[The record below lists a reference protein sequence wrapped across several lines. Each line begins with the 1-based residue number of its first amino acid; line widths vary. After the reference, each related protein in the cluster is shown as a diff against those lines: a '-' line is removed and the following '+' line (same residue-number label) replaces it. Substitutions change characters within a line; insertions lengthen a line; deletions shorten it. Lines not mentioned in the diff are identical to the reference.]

1 MNELFEFI
9 KERINTKLPGFKTV
23 RMFND
28 QIDKDTVERTEKA
41 FRYPAVFIQFVT
53 SEVRNRAVGIQD
65 VVLQVIFH
73 FALEGYKFSE
83 KRQLED
89 MQLLADFDYWIH
101 RLRGS
106 EDDPVQFT
114 TFQRIIINES
124 ENFDNVNRPILTY
137 MTMWRCYGSY
147 RFMRKLSTWN
157 YQVNGE
163 ITTAD

>member
-9 KERINTKLPGFKTV
+9 KARINDKLPEFKTV

-28 QIDKDTVERTEKA
+28 QIDKDNVERSEKA

-53 SEVRNRAVGIQD
+53 SEVRNRASGIQD

-83 KRQLED
+83 KRQLKDIE
-89 MQLLADFDYWIH
+89 LTKKFDYYIH
-101 RLRGS
+101 RLRGGD
-106 EDDPVQFT
+106 DDPVQFT

-124 ENFDNVNRPILTY
+124 EDFDNVNKPIFTY
-137 MTMWRCYGSY
+137 MTMWRSYGSY
-147 RFMRKLSTWN
+147 RYGRTLSTWQYN
-157 YQVNGE
+157 VNGE
-163 ITTAD
+163 ITSTD